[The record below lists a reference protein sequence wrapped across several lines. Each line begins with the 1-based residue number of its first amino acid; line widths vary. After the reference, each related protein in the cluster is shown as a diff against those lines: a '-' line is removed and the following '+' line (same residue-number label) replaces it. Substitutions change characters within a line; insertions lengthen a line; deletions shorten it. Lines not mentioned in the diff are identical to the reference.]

1 MSLFFFFFC
10 PFADWVWN
18 RYNKG
23 GRPKVAQAIVPVK
36 AAAVAAKKPVE
47 KKVVEKK
54 GAAEGKKAAKK

>member
-1 MSLFFFFFC
+1 M
-10 PFADWVWN
+10 
-18 RYNKG
+18 
-23 GRPKVAQAIVPVK
+23 PVK